1 MIGKIIIF
9 IDLDFLKLRDNP
21 KDYHYQ
27 YQFKK
32 IIEKYFQITI
42 ICCFLP
48 GAIILIEQ
56 FNNITPVR

>member
-32 IIEKYFQITI
+32 IIEKVFSNYHHLLFSARRYYFDWTI
-42 ICCFLP
+42 
-48 GAIILIEQ
+48 
-56 FNNITPVR
+56 